1 MEEFFLT
8 LALNRYEWTHVSVTY
23 DGNILSFYING
34 ELDHY
39 EPATISVS
47 SSLTIIGQYLLD
59 HPDIGAREPWN
70 GYLDNI
76 EFGIL
81 LFHSKKFNNL

>member
-1 MEEFFLT
+1 MNGHMFLLHMT
-8 LALNRYEWTHVSVTY
+8 GTFYL
-23 DGNILSFYING
+23 YING

-70 GYLDNI
+70 GYLDN